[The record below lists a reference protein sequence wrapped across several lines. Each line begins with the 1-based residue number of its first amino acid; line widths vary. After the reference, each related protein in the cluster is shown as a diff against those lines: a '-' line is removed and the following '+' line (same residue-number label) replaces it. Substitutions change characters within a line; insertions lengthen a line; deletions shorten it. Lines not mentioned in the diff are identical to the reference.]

1 MVISYTLNLSMYYGK
16 RTLVHP
22 FHFLGTVGIVTSV
35 LLLKRKY
42 RNKCPS
48 PEEIIGE
55 TGDRLILIGPN
66 LPGVMLLKK

>member
-1 MVISYTLNLSMYYGK
+1 MYYGK
-16 RTLVHP
+16 RTLVHL
-22 FHFLGTVGIVTSV
+22 FHFLGIVGIVASL

-42 RNKCPS
+42 RNKHPS

-55 TGDRLILIGPN
+55 NGERLILTGPN